1 LGTFEAQHRG
11 DGERDAR
18 LGCDGHCIEQER
30 EDDGPHCR
38 CRDCMMRGSEGL
50 RVRREKIDV
59 DVDVTRRLLG

>member
-1 LGTFEAQHRG
+1 
-11 DGERDAR
+11 